1 MCLDLYVHWVSR
13 SMHLTELKQSD
24 WVISAWIINE
34 YNKCGKGLEII
45 VAWLPFKHE
54 RMLLLVWVIFSQHD
68 LERNWVLPKLPSD
81 FSFKLRIDQG
91 RKHIKAENICSEKIR
106 SLFSCLLSLP
116 AALATD
122 AQTHNGW
129 ATDAQIDESG
139 FTKFVLLKPWSHI
152 SAKSPPLPKN
162 PGVERNHLVWNA

>member
-1 MCLDLYVHWVSR
+1 MSLR
-13 SMHLTELKQSD
+13 S
-24 WVISAWIINE
+24 AN
-34 YNKCGKGLEII
+34 NKCGKGLEII

-139 FTKFVLLKPWSHI
+139 FTKFVLLKPWSQRN
-152 SAKSPPLPKN
+152 PLLFLKIQASNEIIWFEMHKTDQRTP
-162 PGVERNHLVWNA
+162 RRT